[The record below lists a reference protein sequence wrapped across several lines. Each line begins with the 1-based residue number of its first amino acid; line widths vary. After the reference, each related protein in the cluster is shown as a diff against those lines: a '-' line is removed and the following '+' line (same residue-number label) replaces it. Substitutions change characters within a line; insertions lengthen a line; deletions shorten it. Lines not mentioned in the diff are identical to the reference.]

1 MRRATVIIADD
12 HLILAEG
19 LVSLLKDH
27 FEVVGTAA
35 NGEALVELAVR
46 LRPEVIVVDV
56 NMPGLNGLDA
66 VTLLKKKGI
75 TSKFVILT
83 MHGEVAIA
91 TRAIRAG
98 ASGFLLK
105 YSAGE
110 ELVDA
115 INEVLRGHPYLTP
128 AITKDVL
135 AALAAPDTEPKV
147 SLTMRQREVLRLIVK
162 GHRMKEI
169 AAMLNLSTRTV
180 ETHKYE
186 IMRQLGVQSTVEL
199 VRFALERGLA

>member
-27 FEVVGTAA
+27 FDVVGTAA

-66 VTLLKKKGI
+66 ITLLKKKGI
-75 TSKFVILT
+75 TSKFVVLT

-115 INEVLRGHPYLTP
+115 INEVLRGRSYLTP

-147 SLTMRQREVLRLIVK
+147 SLTVRQREVLRLIVK

-199 VRFALERGLA
+199 VRFALEHGLA

>member
-1 MRRATVIIADD
+1 MRRPTVIIADD

-27 FEVVGTAA
+27 FDVVGTAA
-35 NGEALVELAVR
+35 DGEALVELAAR
-46 LRPEVIVVDV
+46 LRPEVVVVDV

-66 VTLLKKKGI
+66 VTLLKKKGV

-115 INEVLRGHPYLTP
+115 INEVLRGHTYLTP

-135 AALAAPDTEPKV
+135 AALASPDTEPKV

>member
-1 MRRATVIIADD
+1 MRRATVLIADD
-12 HLILAEG
+12 HVILAEG

-27 FEVVGTAA
+27 FDVVGTAA
-35 NGEALVELAVR
+35 DGQSLVDLAVQ

-66 VTLLKKKGI
+66 LALLKKKGL

-91 TRAIRAG
+91 TRAIRTG

-115 INEVLRGHPYLTP
+115 INEVLRGHMYLTP
-128 AITKDVL
+128 AITKEVL
-135 AALAAPDTEPKV
+135 AALAAPDTEPRV
-147 SLTMRQREVLRLIVK
+147 TLTLRQREVLRLIVK

-199 VRFALERGLA
+199 VRYALERGLA

>member
-1 MRRATVIIADD
+1 MRRATVLIADD
-12 HLILAEG
+12 HVILAEG

-27 FEVVGTAA
+27 FDVVGTAA
-35 NGEALVELAVR
+35 DGQQLVDLAVQ

-66 VTLLKKKGI
+66 LALLKKKGL

-91 TRAIRAG
+91 TRAIRTG

-115 INEVLRGHPYLTP
+115 INEVLRGHMYLTP
-128 AITKDVL
+128 AITKEVL

-147 SLTMRQREVLRLIVK
+147 TLTLRQREVLRLIVK

-186 IMRQLGVQSTVEL
+186 IMRQLGVGSTVEL
-199 VRFALERGLA
+199 VRYALERGLA

>member
-1 MRRATVIIADD
+1 MRRATVLIADD
-12 HLILAEG
+12 HVILAEG

-27 FEVVGTAA
+27 FDVVGTAA
-35 NGEALVELAVR
+35 DGQALVDLAVQ

-66 VTLLKKKGI
+66 LALLKKKGL

-91 TRAIRAG
+91 TRAIRTG

-115 INEVLRGHPYLTP
+115 INEVLRGHMYLTP
-128 AITKDVL
+128 AITKEVL
-135 AALAAPDTEPKV
+135 AALAAPDAEPRV
-147 SLTMRQREVLRLIVK
+147 TLTLRQREVLRLIVK

-199 VRFALERGLA
+199 VRYALERGLA

>member
-1 MRRATVIIADD
+1 MRRATVLIADD
-12 HLILAEG
+12 HVILAEG

-27 FEVVGTAA
+27 FDVVGTVAD
-35 NGEALVELAVR
+35 GQALVDLAVQ

-66 VTLLKKKGI
+66 LALLKKKGL

-91 TRAIRAG
+91 TRAIRTG

-115 INEVLRGHPYLTP
+115 INEVLRGHMYLTP
-128 AITKDVL
+128 AITKEVL
-135 AALAAPDTEPKV
+135 AALAAPDTEPRV
-147 SLTMRQREVLRLIVK
+147 TLTLRQREVLRLIVK

-199 VRFALERGLA
+199 VRYALERGLA